1 MNESIAIDSK
11 YMITKGEYGNQKM
24 PIISKM
30 NYELLISVLALNS
43 IPNHTLRFISRNI
56 FLLYHKFQ

>member
-30 NYELLISVLALNS
+30 NISIKVLNPMNLM
-43 IPNHTLRFISRNI
+43 IR
-56 FLLYHKFQ
+56 